1 MGSIFFTYGETIISP
16 ISSQG
21 IHYKVNLLRII
32 CTKKDNSSKKEYGH
46 KLSNTVIQPALVIFG
61 IDECILI
68 LVITFLEQF
77 AT

>member
-1 MGSIFFTYGETIISP
+1 MLSHHTFQEYFFMGSIFFTYGETIISP

-46 KLSNTVIQPALVIFG
+46 K
-61 IDECILI
+61 
-68 LVITFLEQF
+68 
-77 AT
+77 